1 MYRLCLSTILAA
13 GSLFVITV
21 VGPPASAQHGASGT
35 AVTSRATP
43 LAFEEL
49 APLEHPWA
57 VEVLPDG
64 GLLIT
69 EKPGRLRTFRNGAL
83 SVPIGGVP
91 AVVFRDQGG
100 LLDVAL
106 DPAFARN
113 GSIYLAFTEGDR
125 TQGDSLERDTADT
138 RLGVFQDLTDATM
151 KGLAVAR
158 ARLDGERLR
167 DVRVIWRGEKTVG
180 RGHFGGR
187 LAFQRDGALL
197 VTAGD
202 RQRFEPAQDLNSE
215 LGKIIRIRAT
225 DGAPLPD
232 NPFATGPAA
241 QRDVWSFGHR
251 NPLGIAIRPGTDEVW
266 VAEMGPQNGD
276 EVNLILKGRNYGWPL
291 VSPGDNYNSTPLDR
305 SRTRPSLE
313 AARVSFP
320 LAISPASLTFYSGEM
335 FAPWKGDL
343 ILATLNTP
351 GLVRGVP
358 ADDGVHDLEYIQT
371 GFRVRDVKQA
381 PDGSILLLRD
391 GAQGA
396 LVRMTPAKR

>member
-1 MYRLCLSTILAA
+1 MSRVNVSTILAVALLFAITFA
-13 GSLFVITV
+13 GLR
-21 VGPPASAQHGASGT
+21 ASEQHGGGAT
-35 AVTSRATP
+35 TVASRAMP

-49 APLEHPWA
+49 ASLEHPWA

-64 GLLIT
+64 GFLIT
-69 EKPGRLRTFRNGAL
+69 EKPGRLRIFRNGAL
-83 SVPIGGVP
+83 SDPIAGVP
-91 AVVFRDQGG
+91 PVVFKDQGG

-106 DPAFARN
+106 DPEFART
-113 GSIYLAFTEGDR
+113 GLIYLGFTEGA
-125 TQGDSLERDTADT
+125 QAPGDGPERDTADQ
-138 RLGVFQDLTDATM
+138 RLGVFQDLTDATI

-158 ARLDGERLR
+158 ARLDGGRLR
-167 DVRVIWRGEKTVG
+167 DVRVIWRTEKTVG

-187 LAFQRDGALL
+187 LAFQPDGALL
-197 VTAGD
+197 ITAGD
-202 RQRFEPAQDLNSE
+202 RQRFEPAQDLNSD
-215 LGKIIRIRAT
+215 LGKIIRLRAT
-225 DGAPLPD
+225 DGAPMPD

-241 QRDVWSFGHR
+241 QRDIWSFGHR

-291 VSPGDNYNSTPLDR
+291 LSAGDNYNATPLDR
-305 SRTRPSLE
+305 SSPRPGLE

-320 LAISPASLTFYSGEM
+320 LAISPSSLTFYSGEM

-343 ILATLNTP
+343 ILATLNAP

-358 ADDGVHDLEYIQT
+358 AADGVHDLEYIQT

-391 GAQGA
+391 GAHGA
-396 LVRMTPAKR
+396 LVRVTPAKR